1 MIDKSDSRC
10 AVVRFCYHSYVYDC
24 IPNWTPLSPLP
35 LLLKVE
41 VRFISRSRKLRLIT
55 LTNTLITL
63 DIRKTESDSCF
74 IIHWTKKKNME
85 VMFLPLPWRQA
96 TQSART
102 WHDYP
107 YKSCTAVIHDM
118 ITRDVWVSLLY
129 NLQLD
134 DVECADFK
142 NFTVCFRP
150 IRKEIVSSMY
160 NNNTYYWRVK
170 KAFSGQKFKN
180 TELSIVSL
188 QSSLKSEV

>member
-1 MIDKSDSRC
+1 MTTYRIRL
-10 AVVRFCYHSYVYDC
+10 HSV
-24 IPNWTPLSPLP
+24 LLP

-41 VRFISRSRKLRLIT
+41 VRVISRSRKLRIIT
-55 LTNTLITL
+55 LTTALITL

-74 IIHWTKKKNME
+74 IIHWTKHKME
-85 VMFLPLPWRQA
+85 VVFLPLPWRQA
-96 TQSART
+96 TQSTRT

-134 DVECADFK
+134 DVKCADLK

-160 NNNTYYWRVK
+160 NNNTYYI
-170 KAFSGQKFKN
+170 S
-180 TELSIVSL
+180 ELVVALWLVIL
-188 QSSLKSEV
+188 AGRTLLHGPLIKI